1 MCILLIQHNQE
12 TALMLPDHFP
22 ISGCGLQEAV
32 VCNNENNMYKSGKAV
47 MVKPEISLNLANL
60 VFRNKSL
67 KINGPPKCFL

>member
-32 VCNNENNMYKSGKAV
+32 VCNNMYKSGKAV

-60 VFRNKSL
+60 AFRNKSL
-67 KINGPPKCFL
+67 KINGPPKSFL